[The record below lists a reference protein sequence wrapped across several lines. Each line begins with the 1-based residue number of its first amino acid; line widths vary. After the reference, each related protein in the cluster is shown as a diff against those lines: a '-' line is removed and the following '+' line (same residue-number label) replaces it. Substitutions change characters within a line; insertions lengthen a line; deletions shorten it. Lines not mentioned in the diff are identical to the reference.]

1 MNADEIIGQI
11 TSKCPWIS
19 RDQVLNRLTKEKQK
33 TGGLISDEALL
44 NMIAAEFGCKAA
56 KNEANMPSL
65 LARDLLPGLND
76 ITVTGRVLAV
86 FPPKD
91 FDGVKKGKLASLLIA
106 DASGI
111 LRVVLWNEK
120 TSMLEKDEIKV
131 GQLVRFVHGYTR
143 EDLSR
148 KVELHV
154 GEKSEIEKDP
164 QDVKQKDFPD
174 VRKFST
180 KIGQVPS
187 FRSNKRVSIVGTV
200 KKTFPA
206 SIFERKDMSQGKVM
220 RFIVADNT
228 GEISVVVW
236 NEKADEFENTLK
248 SGDRLQIVN
257 GKIKKA
263 IGEELEINV
272 DAGTYLGLIPASE
285 EFCEIAQLKEGIGIV
300 NVEGEV
306 ATEPVAR
313 EVKTSRG
320 ELVKLTTFELK
331 DETGKV
337 LVSAWREN
345 ADIAADFEQG
355 IRVAV
360 RNVYVKKAF
369 SGDQL
374 EISTRSD
381 TSFTTVD

>member
-1 MNADEIIGQI
+1 M
-11 TSKCPWIS
+11 
-19 RDQVLNRLTKEKQK
+19 
-33 TGGLISDEALL
+33 
-44 NMIAAEFGCKAA
+44 
-56 KNEANMPSL
+56 
-65 LARDLLPGLND
+65 
-76 ITVTGRVLAV
+76 
-86 FPPKD
+86 
-91 FDGVKKGKLASLLIA
+91 
-106 DASGI
+106 
-111 LRVVLWNEK
+111 
-120 TSMLEKDEIKV
+120 
-131 GQLVRFVHGYTR
+131 
-143 EDLSR
+143 
-148 KVELHV
+148 
-154 GEKSEIEKDP
+154 
-164 QDVKQKDFPD
+164 
-174 VRKFST
+174 
-180 KIGQVPS
+180 
-187 FRSNKRVSIVGTV
+187 
-200 KKTFPA
+200 
-206 SIFERKDMSQGKVM
+206 
-220 RFIVADNT
+220 
-228 GEISVVVW
+228 
-236 NEKADEFENTLK
+236 K

-285 EFCEIAQLKEGIGIV
+285 EFCEIAQLKEGMGIV

-320 ELVKLTTFELK
+320 EVVKLTTFELK

-345 ADIAADFEQG
+345 ADIAAEFEPG